1 MAAAMAVAGL
11 EDLRGRLRPVDH
23 RLVALHALGP
33 AGGPESADPPP
44 AGSGCCS
51 ADCRR
56 PFPQSTS
63 RPWRRSWTGRRRRSF
78 GAWSRRPGR
87 PRAALGLMQPKLPR
101 VRPRQARPR
110 RPTRRTGLPKPGCRR
125 RMRHRP
131 LPRRRERRRPC
142 RMRRPS
148 PLFRPGPA
156 RQRRP
161 SPCRRRRGRCRRR
174 RPRRAAARRRP
185 GLSRCQGRRC
195 RGPAWRARPARPTAL
210 ARRSAGR
217 RRRSA

>member
-33 AGGPESADPPP
+33 AGRPGVRLTRLRP
-44 AGSGCCS
+44 AWMRS

-56 PFPQSTS
+56 PFRRSTS

-87 PRAALGLMQPKLPR
+87 LRAALGLMQPKPPR
-101 VRPRQARPR
+101 VPHRQAPPR
-110 RPTRRTGLPKPGCRR
+110 HPTRRSVLPKPGCRR

-131 LPRRRERRRPC
+131 SPRRRARRRPC
-142 RMRRPS
+142 RMQRPS
-148 PLFRPGPA
+148 PLSRPGPA

-161 SPCRRRRGRCRRR
+161 SPCRRPRGRSQR
-174 RPRRAAARRRP
+174 RPPHRAAARRRRV
-185 GLSRCQGRRC
+185 LLRCQGRRY
-195 RGPAWRARPARPTAL
+195 RGPAWRVRPARQIAL
-210 ARRSAGR
+210 ARRSAGL
-217 RRRSA
+217 RRRSG